1 MLDPNKHL
9 VRRLIEEV
17 MNTGNLD
24 LLDEFYEPRLASAAR
39 RWIAPFQAS
48 FPDMHMDIVDLVAE
62 GNTVVGRFT
71 CSGTHL
77 GEWLGHAPTGR
88 RFTRIDEVY
97 IFTFND
103 NGKIVK
109 AWGLEDTHKRLSQ
122 LGLE

>member
-1 MLDPNKHL
+1 MSDRNKQF
-9 VRRLIEEV
+9 VRRLIDEV

-48 FPDMHMDIVDLVAE
+48 FPDMRMDIVDLITE
-62 GNTVVGRFT
+62 GNTVAGRFT

-77 GEWLGHAPTGR
+77 GEWLGHDPTGR
-88 RFTRIDEVY
+88 RFSRVDEVY
-97 IFTFND
+97 FFTFND

-109 AWGLEDTHKRLSQ
+109 AWGLEDTHKRLRQ
-122 LGLE
+122 LTLS

>member
-1 MLDPNKHL
+1 MTEHNKHL
-9 VRRLIEEV
+9 VRRLIDEV
-17 MNTGNLD
+17 MNTGDLD
-24 LLDEFYEPRLASAAR
+24 RLDEFYEPRLAEAAR

-48 FPDMHMDIVDLVAE
+48 FPDMHMDIVDLIAE
-62 GNTVVGRFT
+62 GDSVVGRFT

-77 GEWLGHAPTGR
+77 GDWLGHAPTGR

-109 AWGLEDTHKRLSQ
+109 AWGLEDTHKRLRQ
-122 LGLE
+122 LGLS